1 MGYYLVNYTDTNKE
15 PIQVQDQIGDNSTSI
30 KFTGRNTTSYG
41 VDIAENFLHL
51 LENFASNA
59 QPENPVTGQLWFDAS
74 PSTQQLQVFDGEN
87 FVPAGNVFR
96 ASATPTS
103 GRPGDLWVDTE
114 NQQLYLYNGSSWAL
128 IGPNFNE
135 VNKTGAEGETIT
147 GKDGQDYNV
156 VTMFSNGNRVA
167 IISKDRFS
175 PKAAILGFTE
185 IKQGINVS
193 ALNFNDNTETNKLWG
208 TAEAADGLVV
218 SNKIIPAANFLR
230 SDVASYTNYSFSVRN
245 DGGISVGANAS
256 TSISTDTAGSAKIYH
271 KTSGSSIDFVVN
283 NGGTDSVA
291 LRILATGPRVGINN
305 LSPDTELDVT
315 GSAKISNSLTVSGT
329 GALSIATAGG
339 ISVEKSVTVGEN
351 LSVAGQIT
359 SNSIIPNLDSSYDL
373 GTNPSVSGG
382 KAWRN
387 VYADKVYSGEFIG
400 PVTGSLTGTATSAIR
415 LVGTTNFSITGDISA
430 PAIAFNG
437 ETVGGNVQFQATL
450 SQNLVTN
457 KTEIFSSEFTDE
469 LLIHR
474 PNTGLRKVT
483 KANLLNNVPIIP
495 AGTILPYAG
504 ETPPSGYLFCDGSE
518 ITIGAYPDLF
528 AVIGYKYKEQTL
540 LIGINTFAL
549 PDMRGRFAL
558 GRDSM
563 DNQTFITRSTQF
575 DFVIDDPGDGY
586 AAVSTTYTNVQISGG
601 DGVGLTVDVI
611 VNSLGQVTSVVLNAK
626 GTEFT
631 EGTFTGAL
639 VVGSGIPSLPTPV
652 SPAVIFVTVTLPI
665 TGFSGARPIIDG
677 SVETPFSTT
686 IGKSSGNPEVSIA
699 VSQLPQHSH
708 NLKGGAGNQYYA
720 VRQVAGTPPDLDA
733 ISGLGGTAPLQAQ
746 YLTNSGGIDTTGS
759 LGQPIDV
766 TNPFTTINYII
777 FTGVIA

>member
-15 PIQVQDQIGDNSTSI
+15 PIQVQDQIGDNSTSL

-51 LENFASNA
+51 LENFANNA

-74 PSTQQLQVFDGEN
+74 PNSQQLQVFDGEN
-87 FVPAGNVFR
+87 FVPAGNIFR
-96 ASATPTS
+96 SGSEPIT

-114 NQQLYLYNGSSWAL
+114 NQQLYLFNGSTWSL

-156 VTMFSNGNRVA
+156 VTIFSNGNRVA

-175 PKAAILGFTE
+175 PKSAILGFAE
-185 IKQGINVS
+185 VKQGINVS
-193 ALNFNDNTETNKLWG
+193 TLNFNDNTETNKLWG

-218 SNKIIPAANFLR
+218 GTKTIPAANFLR

-256 TSISTDTAGSAKIYH
+256 TSISTDTSGAAKIYH
-271 KTSGSSIDFVVN
+271 KTSGSSIDLVVN
-283 NGGTDSVA
+283 NGGTDTVA
-291 LRILATGPRVGINN
+291 LRVLATGPKVGINN
-305 LSPDTELDVT
+305 LSPDVELDVT
-315 GSAKISNSLTVSGT
+315 GAAKLSDSLTVTGT
-329 GALSIATAGG
+329 GALSISTSGG
-339 ISVEKSVTVGEN
+339 ISAEKSVSVGEN
-351 LSVAGQIT
+351 LSVTGQIT
-359 SNSIIPNLDSSYDL
+359 SNSIIPNLDSAYDL
-373 GTNPSVSGG
+373 GTNPSITGG

-387 VYADKVYSGEFIG
+387 VYADKVYSGEFVG
-400 PVTGSLTGTATSAIR
+400 PVTGNLSGTATSANR
-415 LVGTTNFSITGDISA
+415 LVGTTNFSITGDITA

-457 KTEIFSSEFTDE
+457 KTEVFDAEFTDE
-469 LLIHR
+469 LLLHR

-483 KANLLNNVPIIP
+483 KSNFLNNVPIIP

-504 ETPPSGYLFCDGSE
+504 ETPPTGYLFCDGSE
-518 ITIGAYPDLF
+518 INIGSYPDLF
-528 AVIGYKYKEQTL
+528 SVIGYKYKEQSL

-549 PDMRGRFAL
+549 PDLRGRFAL

-563 DNQTFITRSTQF
+563 DNQTSITRSTQF
-575 DFVIDDPGDGY
+575 EFEIIDPGEGY
-586 AAVSTTYTNVQISGG
+586 AATSTTYTNVQISGG

-611 VNSLGQVTSVVLNAK
+611 VNGIGQITSVVLNTK
-626 GTEFT
+626 GNDYT
-631 EGTFTGAL
+631 EGVFAGTL

-652 SPAVIFVTVTLPI
+652 VVAAISVTVTLPI

-677 SVETPFSTT
+677 SVETEFSTT
-686 IGKSSGNPEVSIA
+686 IGKSSGNPEVTLA

-720 VRQVAGTPPDLDA
+720 VRQVAGTPPDFDA

-746 YLTNSGGIDTTGS
+746 YLTNSGGIDTTQTV
-759 LGQPIDV
+759 GQPINV